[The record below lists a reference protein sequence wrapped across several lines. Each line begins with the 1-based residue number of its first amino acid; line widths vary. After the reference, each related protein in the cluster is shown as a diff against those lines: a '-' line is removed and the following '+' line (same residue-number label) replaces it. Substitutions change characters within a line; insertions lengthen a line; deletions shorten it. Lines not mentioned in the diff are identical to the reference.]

1 MIKNLF
7 DMMLYLSSY
16 AEMLQRLDTR
26 AKAVMTMKA
35 LYAIYFSSY
44 RSNHA

>member
-7 DMMLYLSSY
+7 NMMLYLSSY

-26 AKAVMTMKA
+26 AKAVMTMEA